1 MILNLSHITKAFI
14 DDVVIRDA
22 TFHIEDREKSALVG
36 NNGAGKTTLFKIIAG
51 ISEADSGDI
60 SLAKDKTLGYLAQHT
75 DLQSDASVFD
85 EVMSIRQDV
94 FDLEVRMRELELQMT
109 EADPAALETLLA
121 RHARLQEQFDQENG
135 YAIKSEVT
143 GVLKGL
149 GFQESEFTQ
158 PVSVLSGGEKTRVAL
173 CKLLLIK
180 PDLLLLDEPTN
191 HLDIH
196 ATMWLENYLLNYPG
210 AVFIVSHDRYFLDK
224 IVTKVVDLIKGETHT
239 YQGNYSEFTEKK
251 KQIWEAKIREYEKQ
265 QREIRR
271 QEEIIERFRRY
282 NTEEYY
288 VKAKSREKLLS
299 HMDRLEKPTEENDEM
314 RLRLIPNV
322 LSGNDVLSIR
332 DLSKGFEG
340 RTLFEHADIEIK
352 RGERIS
358 IIGDNG
364 TGKTTLLKMITG
376 LEKPDQGEVVY
387 GSKVFIG
394 YYDQEH
400 QVLND
405 EKSIF
410 DEISD
415 EHPMMNNT
423 EIRSFLGAFLFT
435 GDDVYK
441 RIGDLSG
448 GEKGRV
454 SLAKLMLSDCNVLIL
469 DEPTNHLDMTSR
481 EILENALVSYEGTVI
496 CVSHDRYFINA
507 VSTRIIELYNKEFL
521 NYIGNYDY
529 YLEKRDEFHERSDL
543 KNRAAQTV
551 TVSAAEIDWRMQKE
565 EQARK
570 RKAENDLRK
579 IEEKIA
585 DLEEQIAEIDSQ
597 LELPEVVTDADKLNE
612 LLTTRGE
619 LNTALEE
626 AYTIWETMA

>member
-22 TFHIEDREKSALVG
+22 TFHIEDREKAALVG

-109 EADPAALETLLA
+109 DADPAALETLLA
-121 RHARLQEQFDQENG
+121 RHARLQEQFEQENG

-565 EQARK
+565 EQAKK

-626 AYTIWETMA
+626 AYAIWETMA